1 MYIYIYLSYIYVYMY
16 VPISLF
22 VSCGS
27 QSPYLPPASSGGRGT
42 RGRAAADGGGLL
54 GTKGAVCREVAR
66 AAARSRSNQPTTD
79 PTRSPRESDRVP
91 PTVPRGLLQLGAA
104 PDATPWEMDLLG

>member
-1 MYIYIYLSYIYVYMY
+1 MPAKNQPS
-16 VPISLF
+16 
-22 VSCGS
+22 VSCFAVQVEVG
-27 QSPYLPPASSGGRGT
+27 LPLRQGAE
-42 RGRAAADGGGLL
+42 AAGAEADGGGSPGSGGL
-54 GTKGAVCREVAR
+54 VCREVAR